1 MVFIIFAAPALVPAA
16 PVALAPVSAGQQA
29 SSVAAQTV
37 DDVCSILAAGPIP
50 LKLGDCFKFDHATEP
65 AFRNEAC
72 SFLRDTGQLADY
84 EFGSYAACMRHLLD
98 M

>member
-1 MVFIIFAAPALVPAA
+1 MVFIIFVAAFVPAA
-16 PVALAPVSAGQQA
+16 PVALAPVGTGRQT

-37 DDVCSILAAGPIP
+37 DDVCSMLAAGPIP
-50 LKLGDCFKFDHATEP
+50 LKLGDCFKFDRSTEP
-65 AFRNEAC
+65 TFRNEAC

-84 EFGSYAACMRHLLD
+84 EFGSYAGCVRHLLD